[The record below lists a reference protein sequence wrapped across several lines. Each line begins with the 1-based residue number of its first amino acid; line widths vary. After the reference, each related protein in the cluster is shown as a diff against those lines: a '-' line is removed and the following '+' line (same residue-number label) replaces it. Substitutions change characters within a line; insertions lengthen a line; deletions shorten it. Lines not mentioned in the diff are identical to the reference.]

1 MFLIFHGNLLIGS
14 SELELGDPPMGVA
27 FGKFEP
33 NDNFALLRP
42 EMMQAHDGAGNELQG
57 IRYLEGLSAKT
68 AEGIVIVC
76 SGVAIFE
83 YSDAEDFLQ
92 WEVSCLGI
100 GYPLYA
106 ELFPHHVK
114 AYDDQFKE

>member
-1 MFLIFHGNLLIGS
+1 MFLFFHGNLLIGS

-42 EMMQAHDGAGNELQG
+42 EMMQALDGAGNELQG

-76 SGVAIFE
+76 SGVGIFE
-83 YSDAEDFLQ
+83 SAMPKIFLNGR
-92 WEVSCLGI
+92 CPALGSATRSMRNCFRI
-100 GYPLYA
+100 T
-106 ELFPHHVK
+106 
-114 AYDDQFKE
+114 